1 MLPACGFFLH
11 FTPCVLLTQSYSCPK
26 DPGMFMGL
34 FWSAY
39 ARTHTPP
46 PTKMPPPTIT
56 TTAHPLNQIRL
67 SRDNWT
73 LLKTIFQFINTS
85 KASVVVL
92 CIKTHFYLK
101 EEGGGK
107 SHFSMGEDFCGWQ
120 QSQQRVFDRPP
131 KWTIFLRGS
140 VSNSRMRK
148 AGFSCCRG
156 NQITNT
162 GYRLGKRRD
171 AETKIKGGRE
181 EENPLENFRAM
192 NCFTTLSS
200 NRTVPSAK
208 FSSVVLVSTR
218 YLPPTQFVILGD
230 LCFSKQEE
238 IFRDREE
245 KKLNTHHTT

>member
-1 MLPACGFFLH
+1 
-11 FTPCVLLTQSYSCPK
+11 
-26 DPGMFMGL
+26 
-34 FWSAY
+34 
-39 ARTHTPP
+39 
-46 PTKMPPPTIT
+46 
-56 TTAHPLNQIRL
+56 
-67 SRDNWT
+67 
-73 LLKTIFQFINTS
+73 
-85 KASVVVL
+85 
-92 CIKTHFYLK
+92 
-101 EEGGGK
+101 
-107 SHFSMGEDFCGWQ
+107 
-120 QSQQRVFDRPP
+120 
-131 KWTIFLRGS
+131 
-140 VSNSRMRK
+140 MRK

-208 FSSVVLVSTR
+208 LSSAVLVSTR

-245 KKLNTHHTT
+245 KKLNTPLNIGYCVKMPLRGNVLRRGSRVDSSSTNAKLAIKDSAQQQQQKKCERVCECITPLASTPYLRDKSNLDFPSGRTKAKPYVYSEHSQLILDACAKHKSHG

>member
-1 MLPACGFFLH
+1 MLPACVFFPALHTLRAVNSELQLPQRSWNVYGF
-11 FTPCVLLTQSYSCPK
+11 VLKCLR
-26 DPGMFMGL
+26 
-34 FWSAY
+34 AH
-39 ARTHTPP
+39 THTHHLPP
-46 PTKMPPPTIT
+46 KC
-56 TTAHPLNQIRL
+56 HPLPSPPLHTL
-67 SRDNWT
+67 STKLGSAGITELCWRPFFNSLTHQSFRSSAVHKDSF
-73 LLKTIFQFINTS
+73 LS
-85 KASVVVL
+85 K
-92 CIKTHFYLK
+92 
-101 EEGGGK
+101 GG
-107 SHFSMGEDFCGWQ
+107 SMGEDFCGWQ
-120 QSQQRVFDRPP
+120 QSQQRVCDCPP

-208 FSSVVLVSTR
+208 LSSAVLVSTR